1 MPYPISW
8 LKDFVDLDL
17 PIPELAHL
25 LTMAGMEVEKIQY
38 VGWPLPKEGRGKT
51 VITGLEWDREK
62 IVVAA
67 ILEVMSHPNA
77 DRLVLC
83 RLDDGTQE
91 QVVLT
96 GAPNLFEFKGKGPL
110 PEPLKVAYAKE
121 GARIYD
127 GHQPGQVLTTLKRA
141 KIRGVESYS
150 MACSE
155 KELGISDEH
164 EGIIILEADAPIGMP
179 LADYMGDAVLTVNIL
194 PSFARCA
201 NILGLAREIAALTR
215 KPLKRLPVDSR
226 QTAGGSRKK
235 KTAKTDFARIEIA
248 QPELNPRFV
257 LGLIRDVK
265 LGPSPYKV
273 QRRLKLAGMRPINNI
288 VDATNYAMLEVG
300 EPLHA
305 FDYDV
310 LVERAKGASTALRQ
324 AHPSGGLRQ
333 RDGSAQAKVKI
344 ITRTAKPGEKLTT
357 LDGVARKLDDSTVL
371 VCDTAG
377 ALSIAGIMGGAE
389 SEVYDASSEV
399 LDARGIEADKE
410 KEEIPRGKASARGQ
424 STVNVLLEG
433 AAWNFINIRRTA
445 RAQALLSE
453 AAYRFSRGV
462 HPAMAER
469 GVRRGL
475 ELMQQWAGGTVVP
488 DLVDEYPLP
497 PVDPV
502 VEITPADV
510 KRWLGIE
517 LSAKE
522 IAACLRRLEFKVEV
536 SGKSVCATTPDH
548 RLDIGSGV
556 TGKADLV
563 EEVARI
569 YGYDNLPEMRMADEL
584 PPQLGNPSLDKEE
597 RLRDLL
603 VYQGLQE
610 IISYRFTTPEREAR
624 RLPPVRDGS
633 ETRLEPDDKPYV
645 RLANPIASDKS
656 SLRHSVLTSVLETA
670 ERNARLRER
679 LALFEIG
686 PIFLSSEA
694 GSPGQALPDELQHLA
709 VVLAGPRGLP
719 SWQPADLAP
728 MDFYD
733 LKGILAAVLDGLHL
747 PELRYEAGIAPSFHP
762 GKCARIL
769 SGERQVGVFGEL
781 HPLVRQNFDWPAAYA
796 GIPILAAELDLDALL
811 ALIPA
816 RYETVAPPEYPP
828 VLEDLAL
835 VVDEAVP
842 AERVAELIRQTGGKV
857 VAEVRLFDVYRGEKV
872 GAGKKSLAYSL
883 TYQAPDKTLSDKDVA
898 GIRTR
903 IVRRLEQ
910 ELGAALRS

>member
-1 MPYPISW
+1 MPYPVSW
-8 LKDFVDLDL
+8 LKDYVDIDL

-25 LTMAGMEVEKIQY
+25 LTMAGMEVEKIHY
-38 VGWPLPKEGRGKT
+38 FGWPLPTQGRSET
-51 VITGLEWDREK
+51 VISGLEWDREK

-67 ILEVMSHPNA
+67 IAEVMPHPNA

-91 QVVLT
+91 HVVLT
-96 GAPNLFEFKGKGPL
+96 GAPNLFEYKGRGPL
-110 PEPLKVAYAKE
+110 PEPLKVAYARE
-121 GARIYD
+121 GAQIYD

-155 KELGISDEH
+155 KELGISEEH
-164 EGIIILEADAPIGMP
+164 EGIIILDADAPTGKP

-201 NILGLAREIAALTR
+201 SILGLAREIAAITG
-215 KPLKRLPVDSR
+215 KSLKTTDDGRRTTVKGRRSFV
-226 QTAGGSRKK
+226 G
-235 KTAKTDFARIEIA
+235 DFASIEITDP
-248 QPELNPRFV
+248 QLNPRFV
-257 LGLIRDVK
+257 LGLVRDVTI
-265 LGPSPYKV
+265 GPSPYKV

-288 VDATNYAMLEVG
+288 VDATNYAMLEIG

-310 LVERAKGASTALRQ
+310 LVRRARKK
-324 AHPSGGLRQ
+324 P
-333 RDGSAQAKVKI
+333 VKI
-344 ITRTAKPGEKLTT
+344 VTRTAKPGEKLTT
-357 LDGVARKLDDSTVL
+357 LDGVERKLDNSTVL
-371 VCDTAG
+371 VCDSAG

-389 SEVYDASSEV
+389 SEVHDASTEV
-399 LDARGIEADKE
+399 LDARGVELE
-410 KEEIPRGKASARGQ
+410 KDEIPHGKASTRGK
-424 STVNVLLEG
+424 STFNILLEG
-433 AAWNFINIRRTA
+433 AAWNFINIRKTA
-445 RAQALLSE
+445 RAQGLFSE
-453 AAYRFSRGV
+453 AAFRFSRGV

-475 ELMQQWAGGTVVP
+475 ELMHLWAGGTVARG
-488 DLVDEYPLP
+488 LVDEYPLP
-497 PVDPV
+497 PVDPR
-502 VEITPADV
+502 VEVTPADV

-517 LSAKE
+517 LSAKQ
-522 IAACLRRLEFKVEV
+522 IAAYLRRLEFEVEV
-536 SGKSVCATTPDH
+536 NGRTVRATAPDH

-569 YGYDNLPEMRMADEL
+569 HGYDNLPETRMADQL
-584 PPQLGNPSLDKEE
+584 PPQLGNPRLDREE

-603 VYQGLQE
+603 VTQGLQE
-610 IISYRFTTPEREAR
+610 MISYRFTTPEREAR
-624 RLPPVRDGS
+624 RLPPVSDGS
-633 ETRLEPDDKPYV
+633 QTRLQPDDKPYV
-645 RLANPIASDKS
+645 RLANPIAGDKAF
-656 SLRHSVLTSVLETA
+656 LRHSVLTSVLDAA

-686 PIFLSSEA
+686 PIFLASEA
-694 GSPGQALPDELQHLA
+694 GDVSTGLRQAQPGDSEEDLPDELQRLA
-709 VVLAGPRGLP
+709 VVLAGPRSLP
-719 SWQPADLAP
+719 SWQPADSSP

-733 LKGILAAVLDGLHL
+733 LKGILAGLLDGLHVADVHFE
-747 PELRYEAGIAPSFHP
+747 PAEAPTFHP
-762 GKCARIL
+762 GKCARL
-769 SGERQVGVFGEL
+769 MSGEKQLGVFGEL

-796 GIPILAAELDLDALL
+796 GVPILAAELDLDCLL
-811 ALIPA
+811 DLVPA
-816 RYETVAPPEYPP
+816 RYETVAPPEFPP
-828 VLEDLAL
+828 VLEDLAV

-842 AERVAELIRQTGGKV
+842 AERVAELIRQTAGKV
-857 VAEVRLFDVYRGEKV
+857 VSEVRLFDVYRGEKV
-872 GAGKKSLAYSL
+872 GAGRKSLAYSL

-903 IVRRLEQ
+903 ILRRLEQ